1 MKHKR
6 KSKTKSNVF
15 SRAFRIGKTREELKQ
30 QLHNFSVR
38 WIELKTSNYKSTPQQ
53 SRAYIAK
60 WLKLDDSLNPTGLTI
75 EQLEYRVRKMRN
87 MLLTLRKRIESAR
100 KQLQNNEITEFIP
113 ITIPTLMSI
122 WETERLLQALKQY
135 GIKAHSIIVNQVN
148 PENSVCD
155 YCKLKHK
162 QHIEIIEQLKELYSD
177 EYFVHSIEMSKEE
190 IRGLQ
195 KLIEF
200 TPNVLPIFDNRK

>member
-87 MLLTLRKRIESAR
+87 MLLTLRKRIE
-100 KQLQNNEITEFIP
+100 
-113 ITIPTLMSI
+113 
-122 WETERLLQALKQY
+122 LLPQEK
-135 GIKAHSIIVNQVN
+135 S
-148 PENSVCD
+148 
-155 YCKLKHK
+155 
-162 QHIEIIEQLKELYSD
+162 
-177 EYFVHSIEMSKEE
+177 
-190 IRGLQ
+190 
-195 KLIEF
+195 
-200 TPNVLPIFDNRK
+200 